1 MWSEQISRQ
10 GLLIVV
16 SGPSGS
22 GKTSVVKA
30 LCQAEPTLT
39 HSISATTRP
48 PRPGEVDG
56 VNYHFLS
63 SSEFEALIQ
72 QGGFLESA
80 KYGDHHYGT
89 LKSEVDPKITEGKD
103 VVLEIDVHGGMQVK
117 SLSLKRVSIFI
128 LPPSFAVLEKRLR
141 GRKTESTLELQQRL
155 QGAKSEIAYMKDYDY
170 CVVNL
175 ENSIEQTVQNLRSII
190 AAERCRIDNQL
201 LKAISQEFPPPALPS

>member
-1 MWSEQISRQ
+1 MWSERVPRP

-30 LCQAEPTLT
+30 LCQADPALT

-63 SSEFEALIQ
+63 SSEFEALVQ

-80 KYGDHHYGT
+80 RYGDHYYGT
-89 LKSEVDPKITEGKD
+89 LKSEVEPKIREGKD
-103 VVLEIDVHGGMQVK
+103 VVVEIDVHGGMQIK
-117 SLSLKRVSIFI
+117 SLPLKHVSIFI
-128 LPPSFAVLEKRLR
+128 LPPSFTVLEKWLR
-141 GRKTESTLELQQRL
+141 GRKTESSLELEQRL
-155 QGAKSEIAYMKDYDY
+155 RRAKAEIEHMENYDF
-170 CVVNL
+170 CVVNV
-175 ENSIEQTVQNLRSII
+175 ENSIEQAVQKIRSII
-190 AAERCRIDNQL
+190 IAERCRIDNKL
-201 LKAISQEFPPPALPS
+201 LKAISQEFTPPRAL

>member
-10 GLLIVV
+10 RLLIVV
-16 SGPSGS
+16 SGPSGC

-39 HSISATTRP
+39 YSISATTRP

-56 VNYHFLS
+56 VNYHFVS
-63 SSEFEALIQ
+63 SSEFEALIK

-80 KYGDHHYGT
+80 RYGEHHYGT
-89 LKSEVDPKITEGKD
+89 LKSEVEPKTTEGKD
-103 VVLEIDVHGGMQVK
+103 VVLEINVHGGMQVK
-117 SLSLKRVSIFI
+117 SLSLKHVSIFI
-128 LPPSFAVLEKRLR
+128 LPPSLAVMEQRLR
-141 GRKTESTLELQQRL
+141 GRKTESNLEIQQRL
-155 QGAKSEIAYMKDYDY
+155 QRAKSEISYMKDYDY
-170 CVVNL
+170 FVRNL

-201 LKAISQEFPPPALPS
+201 LKAISQEFSPPCAS

>member
-1 MWSEQISRQ
+1 MWSELISRQ

-16 SGPSGS
+16 SGPSGC

-30 LCQAEPTLT
+30 LCQAEPTLM

-63 SSEFEALIQ
+63 SSEFEALIK

-80 KYGDHHYGT
+80 RYGEHHYGT
-89 LKSEVDPKITEGKD
+89 LNSEVEPKITEGKD

-117 SLSLKRVSIFI
+117 SFSLKRVSIFI
-128 LPPSFAVLEKRLR
+128 LPPSFAVMEKRLR
-141 GRKTESTLELQQRL
+141 GRKTESNLEIQQRL
-155 QGAKSEIAYMKDYDY
+155 QRAKSEISVMKNYDY

-190 AAERCRIDNQL
+190 VAERCRIDNQL
-201 LKAISQEFPPPALPS
+201 LKAISQEFSPPCAS

>member
-1 MWSEQISRQ
+1 MWSEQVPRP

-30 LCQAEPTLT
+30 LCQADPALT

-63 SSEFEALIQ
+63 SSEFEALVQ

-80 KYGDHHYGT
+80 RYGDHYYGT
-89 LKSEVDPKITEGKD
+89 LKSEVEPKIREGKD
-103 VVLEIDVHGGMQVK
+103 VVVEIDVHGGMQIK
-117 SLSLKRVSIFI
+117 SLPLKHVSIFI

-141 GRKTESTLELQQRL
+141 GRKTESSLELQQRL
-155 QGAKSEIAYMKDYDY
+155 QRAKSEIAYMKNYDF

-175 ENSIEQTVQNLRSII
+175 ENSIERAVQNLRSII
-190 AAERCRIDNQL
+190 VAERSRIDDQL
-201 LKAISQEFPPPALPS
+201 LKAISQEFTPPRAS